1 MQNEKERNNYKK
13 ETLKKGKW
21 FMKLGKYLSSLTKPE
36 IEELKELLN
45 LTEDEEIIF
54 IALSKGKSREEIC
67 YISKISLRTLDRR
80 IECIKN
86 KKEKIVKN
94 KEKQEGNYGRST
106 Y

>member
-1 MQNEKERNNYKK
+1 MHSLFDVISALHNMNDFSILRFDFEDFFN
-13 ETLKKGKW
+13 TV
-21 FMKLGKYLSSLTKPE
+21 SSEYVFNK
-36 IEELKELLN
+36 
-45 LTEDEEIIF
+45 
-54 IALSKGKSREEIC
+54 